1 MKTLGAILEARRGI
15 ADWSFI
21 YDATL
26 DKTVRVKYLGQ
37 GYEKTAFLNEDE
49 DTVYVITESEFPDV
63 SLHDLSAICEYYLS
77 QGLEP
82 NPHLPCVIYV
92 GQDDRFDT
100 PIDIYKMPYYQ
111 EYSPVFGNSPLQ
123 AHQQYEALVDY
134 NRFYYRSVRGQS
146 PHPETAESDLHP
158 SLIQALD
165 IMVQVEGISDY
176 TYELDVSP
184 DNIGLD
190 ADGNIVLFD
199 VFYIEQDG
207 GYLPEEL
214 MELYYIPLSQKPTH
228 LSSQEWLEKESP

>member
-1 MKTLGAILEARRGI
+1 MKNLGAILEARRGR
-15 ADWSFI
+15 ANWSFI
-21 YDATL
+21 YDDTL

-49 DTVYVITESEFPDV
+49 DTVYVITDSEFPDV

-82 NPHLPCVIYV
+82 NPHLPCVIYI

-111 EYSPVFGNSPLQ
+111 EYSHRGSSPK
-123 AHQQYEALVDY
+123 AHQQYESLLD
-134 NRFYYRSVRGQS
+134 SVEHGFRGYG
-146 PHPETAESDLHP
+146 LHRYP

-176 TYELDVSP
+176 TYELDVKP
-184 DNIGLD
+184 DNVGID

-228 LSSQEWLEKESP
+228 LSSQDWLEKESP